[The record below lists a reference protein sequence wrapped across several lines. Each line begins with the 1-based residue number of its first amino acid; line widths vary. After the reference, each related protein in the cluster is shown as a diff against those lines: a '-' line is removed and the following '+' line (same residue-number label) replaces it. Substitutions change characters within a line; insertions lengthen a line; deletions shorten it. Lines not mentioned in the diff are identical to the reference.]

1 MPHVARWFVGYYRG
15 RLNCTFNWPVINKQ
29 SVVLVSASE
38 GAAPESTAAPERF
51 VGAAN
56 VTVHNIA
63 PFGFVDPYGGN
74 PPGGGGVRFV
84 LTVDWGEPLPIW
96 ADIVV
101 LDEYPRGFSA

>member
-1 MPHVARWFVGYYRG
+1 MAQVVRWFLGHWNG
-15 RLNCTFNWPVINKQ
+15 RLPCTFAFGAINHQ

-38 GAAPESTAAPERF
+38 GRDPTTSQAPERF

-63 PFGFVDPYGGN
+63 PFD
-74 PPGGGGVRFV
+74 GGVSFL
-84 LTVDWGEPLPIW
+84 LTVDWDDPLPIW

-101 LDEYPRGFSA
+101 LDEFPQGFAR